1 MIVLC
6 IGNDLR
12 RDDGAGA
19 AVGERL
25 EALHPVDMVIY
36 RAFQLLPEH
45 AELIA
50 GHDVCIFVDASL
62 EASAVT
68 LRRIAAEAGRAELH
82 ALSFPALL
90 AMARALFGAVP
101 EGWQCEIPGFDFTHG
116 EELSDRTSLAVDE
129 AVEMIMAFHQERGGR
144 RSIPNT

>member
-12 RDDGAGA
+12 RDDGAGPA
-19 AVGERL
+19 AGERL
-25 EALHPVDMVIY
+25 AALHPAGIVIH

-50 GHDVCIFVDASL
+50 GHDACILVDASL
-62 EASAVT
+62 GASTVT
-68 LRRIAAEAGRAELH
+68 MRRIAAEAGRGELH

-90 AMARALFGAVP
+90 AMARALYGMAP
-101 EGWQCEIPGFDFTHG
+101 QGWQCEIPGVDFTHG
-116 EELSDRTSLAVDE
+116 EGLSDRTSAAVDE
-129 AVEMIMAFHQERGGR
+129 AVAVIMTFRQQH
-144 RSIPNT
+144 RSSSGSGST

>member
-12 RDDGAGA
+12 RDDGAGPA
-19 AVGERL
+19 AGRKL
-25 EALHPVDMVIY
+25 AALDLADISVHA
-36 RAFQLLPEH
+36 AFQILPEH

-50 GHDVCIFVDASL
+50 GHDVCIFVDASRG
-62 EASAVT
+62 ASAVT